1 MLVSG
6 RILLVL
12 RMLLRMGVVAFV
24 VVVVMLM
31 HLLLFLSVPL
41 LSAALPWVEVVLSLH
56 PRHGN

>member
-1 MLVSG
+1 
-6 RILLVL
+6 
-12 RMLLRMGVVAFV
+12 MGVVAFV